1 MTVIPFRRVQP
12 STRAPRSARFSKIEP
27 PPALAADVRGSDHS
41 LPDPAEDR
49 QRMRENLAALAA
61 VVVLLVL
68 GTWLI
73 DRLSAYSRN
82 LACIE
87 FGHRNCLKLDVGHL
101 PPR

>member
-1 MTVIPFRRVQP
+1 MTVVPFRRVRP
-12 STRAPRSARFSKIEP
+12 PTRAPRPNRFAKVEP
-27 PPALAADVRGSDHS
+27 PPALGGDGRGSDNS

-61 VVVLLVL
+61 VVVLLLL
-68 GTWLI
+68 GAWMI
-73 DRLSAYSRN
+73 ERLSAYSRN

-87 FGHRNCLKLDVGHL
+87 SGHRSCLKLDVGQH

>member
-1 MTVIPFRRVQP
+1 MTVVPFRRVRP
-12 STRAPRSARFSKIEP
+12 TNRTPRPTRFGKVEP

-41 LPDPAEDR
+41 LPDPDEDR

-87 FGHRNCLKLDVGHL
+87 SGHRSCLKLDVGQL